1 LRNRIASLI
10 VVSIVA
16 GATQVF
22 AQGANPSADQII
34 KSLTPSGDVSHTT
47 TRGIRMAPQ
56 AAPAEGGAS
65 VTGATPEARKSSAH
79 PVIATGKP
87 TTAGHG
93 DAMPAVNLPAVNL
106 TVNFATGSAELT
118 PQAIQTLDALGTA
131 LSSEALSHYR
141 FRVEG
146 HTDTI
151 GTPETNHVLSER
163 RAEAVVSYIESKFGV
178 PAARLE
184 AIGMG
189 SEKPL
194 IPTGPQVPEPRNRR
208 VQVINLG

>member
-34 KSLTPSGDVSHTT
+34 KSLTPTGDVSHTT

-56 AAPAEGGAS
+56 GAPADSGAP
-65 VTGATPEARKSSAH
+65 VTQAAPEARKSSAR
-79 PVIATGKP
+79 PVVAAGKP
-87 TTAGHG
+87 MVALHG
-93 DAMPAVNLPAVNL
+93 DAMPAVNL
-106 TVNFATGSAELT
+106 TVNFATGSADLT
-118 PQAIQTLDALGTA
+118 PQAIHTLDALGTA

-146 HTDTI
+146 HTDTV
-151 GTPETNHVLSER
+151 GTPETNRALSER
-163 RAEAVVSYIESKFGV
+163 RAEAVVNYIETKFGV
-178 PAARLE
+178 AATRLE
-184 AIGMG
+184 AVGMG
-189 SEKPL
+189 SDKPL
-194 IPTGPQVPEPRNRR
+194 VITGPQVPEPRNRR
-208 VQVINLG
+208 VLVVNLGG